1 MELLREVVRQS
12 AESDVMDLLVPA
24 LRSLVCRDLVGR
36 CPALRS
42 LVY

>member
-24 LRSLVCRDLVGR
+24 LRSLSVET
-36 CPALRS
+36 S
-42 LVY
+42 